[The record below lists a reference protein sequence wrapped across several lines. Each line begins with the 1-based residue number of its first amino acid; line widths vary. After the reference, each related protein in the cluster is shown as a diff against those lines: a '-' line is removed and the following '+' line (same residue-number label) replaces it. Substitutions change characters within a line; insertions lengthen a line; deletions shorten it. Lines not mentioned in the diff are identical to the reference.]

1 MSSNDVPKLGE
12 FKYPY
17 PKNKP
22 TIVDGTNLGLIIEIE
37 GLDGSGKSSQTK
49 ELVNKLK
56 SKYKKV
62 FYVNF
67 IHSEY
72 IKDILLKTKWE
83 NCDINTFTFMYLM
96 GLSNTY
102 YREILPKLKENYIVV
117 LDRYIY
123 TIISKN
129 VVNKNQ
135 FNDYWVRQCSKI
147 FREPD
152 IKIYIDTSTEE
163 CLKRKKKDNKYL
175 SYWECGGNIFYND
188 EIRLKYDEE
197 VYSKNFLKYQ
207 NKIKNIFYKYADVE
221 KDWHVI
227 DGNQTKEIVNNKIWE
242 IVEMKIKDGLYNE

>member
-17 PKNKP
+17 PKNEP
-22 TIVDGTNLGLIIEIE
+22 TIVDQTSLGIIIEIE

-49 ELVNKLK
+49 ELVKKLK
-56 SKYKKV
+56 NKYQKV

-83 NCDINTFTFMYLM
+83 NCDINTFTLMYFM

-102 YREILPKLKENYIVV
+102 YRDILPKLKENYIVV

-129 VVNKNQ
+129 VVNDNL
-135 FNDYWVRQCSKI
+135 FNDYWVKECSKI
-147 FREPD
+147 FRQPD
-152 IKIYIDTSTEE
+152 IKVYIDTSTDE
-163 CLKRKKKDNKYL
+163 CLKRKKKDNSYL
-175 SYWECGGNIFYND
+175 SYWECGGNVFYS
-188 EIRLKYDEE
+188 ESIRMKYDDKI
-197 VYSKNFLKYQ
+197 YSENFLKYQ
-207 NKIKNIFYKYADVE
+207 NKIKNIFYRYIYKE
-221 KDWHVI
+221 KDWNVVN
-227 DGNQTKEIVNNKIWE
+227 GNETKEKVNDVIWKV
-242 IVEMKIKDGLYNE
+242 VERKLKEGKYNE